1 MGSLFFRKCL
11 AWLAVAFFLLLL
23 PTFGHA
29 NIALTG
35 KSFQAI
41 INNENITGYEL
52 SKQYNSYP
60 GGSIYSYQG
69 KPIYYDPYMPEAAR
83 TIQSQSSAPYK
94 YGSTVKVKDLLS
106 PQSLN
111 GKTIVVIPEAGT
123 AAAMTGAKAIAKK
136 ALSGLPGII
145 LTELVSPEVLS
156 DGTLAASGYELGKIS
171 DSTDSDITADD
182 MQERIA
188 LRFGIDVSGADDEFN
203 TNDGVVTA
211 NGNRYSVSGAPYINT
226 AWDNTL
232 FNNQH
237 VWYRTGITNKAV
249 WDSNCNAIVFAYH
262 NPQNTNWYWWIR
274 VFYIPVG
281 VNPLIGP
288 ASSFDPANY
297 PQHFSGTAGQ
307 FNALADLVANDASIE
322 MIPLD
327 PSLMPTYFP
336 DTDTGFMRFAGRTEI
351 GNEDYLIGPD
361 WTAVLA
367 PPGVTWSGGF
377 PYVDP
382 SSIGYIAD
390 NSAPGGQSTF
400 IPGSITGIPSGSKIL
415 SVDPKTG
422 LIKFKTPEGSESYKY
437 GTTEEI
443 QNLQNK
449 VSSPYYDANG
459 QPMTYGSSSTN
470 SSTTTNSTTV
480 ISNREDYSVNIPDLP
495 SVPAYPHEFDVP
507 TPDPW
512 PWEDWVSNPF
522 GAMLDSM
529 EITASGS
536 PYIDFPINFPFYPSF
551 TIRGDFSVY
560 SDAFDTIGVFGVAFA
575 YVMAVLIVVRA
586 KN

>member
-11 AWLAVAFFLLLL
+11 AWLIVAFFLLLL
-23 PTFGHA
+23 PTFVHA

-41 INNENITGYEL
+41 INNENIVGYEL
-52 SKQYNSYP
+52 SKQYNPYP

-111 GKTIVVIPEAGT
+111 GKTIVAVPEAGT

-136 ALSGLPGII
+136 ALTGLPGII
-145 LTELVSPEVLS
+145 LTELVSPETLS
-156 DGTLAASGYELGKIS
+156 DGTIAASGYELGKIS
-171 DSTDSDITADD
+171 DSNDSDITVA
-182 MQERIA
+182 ELKARIA
-188 LRFGIDVSGADDEFN
+188 QNKGIDVSSTPADEYDVS
-203 TNDGVVTA
+203 DGKVTK
-211 NGNRYSVSGAPYINT
+211 NGVTYTLGSHGDRPGPIYPVSWGYVITDPALAGPY
-226 AWDNTL
+226 
-232 FNNQH
+232 
-237 VWYRTGITNKAV
+237 GI
-249 WDSNCNAIVFAYH
+249 Y
-262 NPQNTNWYWWIR
+262 
-274 VFYIPVG
+274 VFYAHAYDG
-281 VNPLIGP
+281 SGYYDYYSWAGGTTYAP
-288 ASSFDPANY
+288 ATGFDPANY
-297 PQHFSGTAGQ
+297 PQFYANSEGV
-307 FNALADLVANDASIE
+307 FNAVSDLVANDASVE

-336 DTDTGFMRFAGRTEI
+336 DSDTGFMRFAGHTEV
-351 GNEDYLIGPD
+351 GNQDYLIGPD
-361 WTAVLA
+361 WTAVLS
-367 PPGVTWSGGF
+367 PPGVTWSAGF

-382 SSIGYIAD
+382 ASIGYIAE
-390 NSAPGGQSTF
+390 NAAPGGQSTF
-400 IPGSITGIPSGSKIL
+400 IPGSISGIPAGSTIL

-422 LIKFKTPEGSESYKY
+422 MIKFRTPEGSESYKY
-437 GTTEEI
+437 GTVEEI
-443 QNLQNK
+443 QSLQNK
-449 VSSPYYDANG
+449 VSAPYYDANG

-470 SSTTTNSTTV
+470 SSTSTNSTTIV
-480 ISNREDYSVNIPDLP
+480 SNREDYSVNIPDLP
-495 SVPAYPHEFDVP
+495 GVPAYPHEFEVP

-512 PWEDWVSNPF
+512 PWQDWVNNPF
-522 GAMLDSM
+522 GAMLNSM

-536 PYIDFPINFPFYPSF
+536 PYIDFPIDFPFYPAF

-560 SDAFDTIGVFGVAFA
+560 SEQLETIGAFGVAFA